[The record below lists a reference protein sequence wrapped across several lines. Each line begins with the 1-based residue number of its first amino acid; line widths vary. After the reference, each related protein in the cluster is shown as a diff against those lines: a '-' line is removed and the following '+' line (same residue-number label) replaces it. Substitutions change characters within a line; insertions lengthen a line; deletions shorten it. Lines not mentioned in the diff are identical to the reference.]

1 VGRFVRSGVL
11 ALACAALVAGCGGG
25 DDDSADTQTTPS
37 EVRLA
42 VFERAFS
49 ECGSESV
56 AELAGKHNV
65 SKSTAAVSTAVGQ
78 FWAQRFG
85 GYEDAAREGKLA
97 CLQSIALETPPGQR
111 KKKKPKRKTT
121 TVEVPP
127 PATVT
132 VNQP

>member
-1 VGRFVRSGVL
+1 VGRISRTGVL

-37 EVRLA
+37 DVRTA

-49 ECGSESV
+49 ECGSESI

-65 SKSTAAVSTAVGQ
+65 ARNTAAVSTAVGQ
-78 FWAQRFG
+78 FWAERFG
-85 GYEDAAREGKLA
+85 GYADAAREGKLA
-97 CLQSIALETPPGQR
+97 CLQSIALETPPGQT
-111 KKKKPKRKTT
+111 KKKKSKRKTT
-121 TVEVPP
+121 TVKVPP

-132 VNQP
+132 VDQP